1 MNGETE
7 KMVDSVIE
15 LARRQCPDSDVAV
28 LCRAVLHLYKQTGQ
42 LHSNALE
49 AFEQIEE
56 LDRRQGPGDD

>member
-1 MNGETE
+1 MSNRNEA
-7 KMVDSVIE
+7 MVDAVIQ
-15 LARRQCPDSDVAV
+15 LARKKNLDPDMAI

-42 LHSNALE
+42 LHCDDLD